1 MSRVLVVDDEVEI
14 CLLVTQYF
22 KKLGYQ
28 TSFCL
33 SITEAAEKLAA
44 EAYDL
49 LFVDLN
55 LRDGSGYDLIK
66 ALHQSQS
73 TTKVI
78 VISAYDS
85 ERQKALQRG
94 ASFFIAKPFTKKSI
108 DDSLQKIN
116 FLTK

>member
-14 CLLVTQYF
+14 CLLVTQYL
-22 KKLGYQ
+22 KKLGYE

-33 SITEAAEKLAA
+33 SIAEAAEKIAA
-44 EAYDL
+44 SPYDL

-66 ALHQSQS
+66 ALHKSQS
-73 TTKVI
+73 TTKVV

-94 ASFFIAKPFTKKSI
+94 ASYFLAKPFTKKSI
-108 DDSLQKIN
+108 DDSLQQLN
-116 FLTK
+116 SLT

>member
-14 CLLVTQYF
+14 CLLVTQYL
-22 KKLGYQ
+22 KKLGYD
-28 TSFCL
+28 TSFRL
-33 SITEAAEKLAA
+33 SIAEAAEKI
-44 EAYDL
+44 EAVSYDL

-66 ALHQSQS
+66 ALHKSQRS
-73 TTKVI
+73 TKVI

-94 ASFFIAKPFTKKSI
+94 ASFFLAKPFTKKSI

-116 FLTK
+116 FF